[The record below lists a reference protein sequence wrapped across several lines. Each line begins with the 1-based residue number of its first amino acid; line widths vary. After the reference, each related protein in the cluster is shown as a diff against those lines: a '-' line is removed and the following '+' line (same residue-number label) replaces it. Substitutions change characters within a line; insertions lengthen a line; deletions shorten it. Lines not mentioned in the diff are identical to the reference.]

1 MKKSNFIALILG
13 TIGVIFFL
21 HWACAWPPLQSGACS
36 VRASSAA

>member
-13 TIGVIFFL
+13 TIGVIFL